1 MGIFILNAAEGFKP
15 PADVCYLATHM
26 EEKGKSKYKRFIDLC
41 MIPVKRLLKPY
52 SSKFSKKDYTQHQ
65 LAVSVCLM
73 AYEDKTYRDAADFLI
88 EVKEYLD
95 FEDKVPHFS
104 ALQKFL
110 RRTSLQLLDF
120 ILQKT
125 YEMFFQTKIAN
136 IGIDSTGERTSHV
149 SSHYSKRMRRKSKR
163 KDYLK
168 HSISVD
174 TTQQAIIAAKD
185 RRSDAHDNVDFKPL
199 VERSKEIV
207 DLMHVV
213 ADKGYDSEENH
224 RFVREDIGAKSI
236 IPPKWEK
243 VPISR
248 TKGKYR
254 KKLKKYF
261 PKKRYHRRSINET
274 VNFVEKTKFGD
285 ELTSK
290 KWWMKKK
297 EQRLKD
303 IAYNIYRHMK
313 IRCNAIFVSTACFL
327 YFLLFR
333 LISTKTS

>member
-1 MGIFILNAAEGFKP
+1 
-15 PADVCYLATHM
+15 M
-26 EEKGKSKYKRFIDLC
+26 EKNVESKYKRFINLC
-41 MIPVKRLLKPY
+41 MIPVKRLLRPY
-52 SSKFSKKDYTQHQ
+52 SSKFSRKDYTQHQ

-73 AYEDKTYRDAADFLI
+73 AYEDKVYRDAADFLV
-88 EVKEYLD
+88 EVKEYLGFD
-95 FEDKVPHFS
+95 DKVPHFT

-110 RRTSLQLLDF
+110 RRTSLRLLDF

-136 IGIDSTGERTSHV
+136 IGIDSTGERTSHA
-149 SSHYSKRMRRKSKR
+149 SNHYIKRMKRKSKR

-174 TTQQAIIAAKD
+174 TDQQAIISVKD
-185 RRSDAHDNVDFKPL
+185 RRSDANDNVDFEQL
-199 VERSKEIV
+199 VERSHSIV
-207 DLMHVV
+207 PLRHVT
-213 ADKGYDSEENH
+213 ADKGYDSEEHH

-236 IPPKWEK
+236 IPLRWEGK
-243 VPISR
+243 PVNR

-254 KKLKKYF
+254 KKLRKYF
-261 PKKRYHRRSINET
+261 PEKRYHRRSLVET

-290 KWWMKKK
+290 KWWMKKR

-303 IAYNIYRHMK
+303 IAYNIYRYMK
-313 IRCNAIFVSTACFL
+313 VNVTIVFISTMRFL
-327 YFLLFR
+327 YFLMPNW
-333 LISTKTS
+333 ISPKVL

>member
-1 MGIFILNAAEGFKP
+1 MEKNAE
-15 PADVCYLATHM
+15 
-26 EEKGKSKYKRFIDLC
+26 SKYKRFIDLC

-52 SSKFSKKDYTQHQ
+52 SGRFSKKDYTQHQ

-73 AYEDKTYRDAADFLI
+73 AYEDKTYRDTSDFLVEI
-88 EVKEYLD
+88 KDYLG
-95 FEDKVPHFS
+95 FRGKVPHFS

-110 RRTSLQLLDF
+110 RRISLRLLDF

-136 IGIDSTGERTSHV
+136 IGIDSTGERTYHASN
-149 SSHYSKRMRRKSKR
+149 HYIKRMKRRSKR

-174 TTQQAIIAAKD
+174 TTQQVILAAKD
-185 RRSDAHDNVDFKPL
+185 RRSDANDNVDFEPL
-199 VERSKEIV
+199 VERSRKIV
-207 DLMHVV
+207 LLRHVT
-213 ADKGYDSEENH
+213 ADKGYDSEEHH
-224 RFVREDIGAKSI
+224 RFVREDIGAKSV
-236 IPPKWEK
+236 IPLRWEGTP
-243 VPISR
+243 VSR
-248 TKGKYR
+248 TRGKYR
-254 KKLKKYF
+254 KKLRKYF
-261 PKKRYHRRSINET
+261 PKKRYHRRSIVET

-303 IAYNIYRHMK
+303 IAYNIYRYMRIK
-313 IRCNAIFVSTACFL
+313 STMLFISTGRL
-327 YFLLFR
+327 LHFLLFVC
-333 LISTKTS
+333 IPSKDS